1 MLFWCF
7 VMTYFLSKIK
17 TNDKIKIALCFIFAL
32 LSGLLPLPLRLDKAC
47 YYILFFYLG
56 MYLYPRREKVIDRIN
71 IQKTILISVVFI
83 VSYISLSYGKQTLSE
98 YEMTTI
104 CGKLLRVLGMKL
116 CTIIYS
122 STGLIM
128 LFTISNYVLKNKDE
142 WQCPLWLVSINSI
155 CFGVYIY
162 QQFILKFIYYST
174 PLPQW
179 MGTYL
184 LPWIGCIITVIT
196 SIVLAKLTIQ
206 TKVGRMLIG

>member
-1 MLFWCF
+1 MA
-7 VMTYFLSKIK
+7 YFLSKIR
-17 TNDKIKIALCFIFAL
+17 TNDKIKIALCFILAL

-47 YYILFFYLG
+47 YYILFFYFG
-56 MYLYPRREKVIDRIN
+56 VYLYPRRTKIIDYIS
-71 IQKTILISVVFI
+71 IQKTILLIIIFV
-83 VSYISLSYGKQTLSE
+83 VSYVAFSYGKQTLSE
-98 YEMTTI
+98 CEMITI
-104 CGKLLRVLGMKL
+104 SGKLLRVLGMKL

-122 STGLIM
+122 GTGLVM
-128 LFTISNYVLKNKDE
+128 LFVVSNYALKNKGE